1 MIPSVAKST
10 MGMDT
15 WRILFSFCFDTF
27 KIQHQRY
34 AMNIHESASLIPRL
48 AARAS
53 KGSSGDLWQLCY
65 WKPLSVET
73 TGFQQGPSSYSSSQ
87 ISIQRNH
94 VWVYQYT
101 ILHIYIYLGSR
112 NPLKIKCLERNL
124 GSYRI
129 LKKTSGSA
137 PKPRVCFLEP
147 VLNPYFAILNP
158 YFTRTNPF

>member
-101 ILHIYIYLGSR
+101 ILQIYIYIYCIYYNVYCPYIYNKYNIMS
-112 NPLKIKCLERNL
+112 
-124 GSYRI
+124 I
-129 LKKTSGSA
+129 LYIHHFDSS
-137 PKPRVCFLEP
+137 
-147 VLNPYFAILNP
+147 
-158 YFTRTNPF
+158 